1 MTIRGVVETPQA
13 ARVALAVL
21 VVALCVGGAA
31 RASAED
37 VPPPPPLA
45 LVFPEDADL
54 GLRVRAAIESFE
66 AGRSDEAAHAFD
78 ELTLVGPTLST
89 AWLGVVR
96 ARMALGD
103 FGGAARAADRLASLD
118 PGRVEVPIARAIVAF
133 EVNDRRAARA
143 ALWRARALA
152 PEPWR
157 IDLAM
162 RAVGAG
168 VRPLDALA
176 LDVPS
181 ARVAAS
187 QLEANTSLRSQAHVF
202 GGFSAL
208 PRRACRGAALRRGH
222 GLDHGRLPGRRLA
235 LHGGL
240 HRVGGARRHRAGAP
254 HPSFV
259 THARASAR
267 DRLWSRSLQLNA
279 RGLVLRW

>member
-1 MTIRGVVETPQA
+1 MTIRGVVETPQVA
-13 ARVALAVL
+13 GVALAVL

-45 LVFPEDADL
+45 LVFPEDGDVR
-54 GLRVRAAIESFE
+54 LRGAIESFE
-66 AGRSDEAAHAFD
+66 AGRYDEAAHAFD
-78 ELTLVGPTLST
+78 ELTLVEPTLST

-96 ARMALGD
+96 SRLALGD

-118 PGRVEVPIARAIVAF
+118 PRRVEVPIARAIVAF
-133 EVNDRRAARA
+133 EVNDRRAARV

-152 PEPWR
+152 PQPWR

-187 QLEANTSLRSQAHVF
+187 QHEAITSLRSQAHVF

-208 PRRACRGAALRRGH
+208 LGVPAVALLFVGGTAWITGVFRGDDSPSTEVFIASAALGATA
-222 GLDHGRLPGRRLA
+222 LA
-235 LHGGL
+235 LL
-240 HRVGGARRHRAGAP
+240 I
-254 HPSFV
+254 PSFV
-259 THARASAR
+259 THARAGTR
-267 DRLWSRSLQLNA
+267 DRLWSRSLQLHA